1 MHRITFRTIYDL
13 SLHAQSVRA
22 GTREEEYL
30 SSLITSPWAFPN
42 GEK

>member
-1 MHRITFRTIYDL
+1 MQRITFRTIYDL
-13 SLHAQSVRA
+13 SPHAQSVRA

-30 SSLITSPWAFPN
+30 SSLIASPWAFPN